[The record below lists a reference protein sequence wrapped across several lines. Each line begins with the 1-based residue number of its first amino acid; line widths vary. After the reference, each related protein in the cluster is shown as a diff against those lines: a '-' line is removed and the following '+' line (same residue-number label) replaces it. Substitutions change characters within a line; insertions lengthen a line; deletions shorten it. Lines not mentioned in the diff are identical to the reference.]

1 MHKSLSDHQK
11 KLASLYV
18 LDALTE
24 AEQITFENE
33 LAQNED
39 LQSYVRSLES
49 TLDVTSSAG
58 MPAPDDIELQSQ
70 RNLLRANI
78 DTMASQKTKIA
89 PGIWE
94 QIKAW
99 IQTPTP
105 AWVNLASVAAAFALG
120 LYMMKPIPQQT
131 PEKPEIDI
139 KELLR
144 SGQLGQIKFAG
155 NGLRDGQIRFAVES
169 RQNLELSG
177 TANDELIANLL
188 FYLLLHDQNPG
199 KRLKAVKL
207 LQNSQPA
214 QETKMVLVSALLTD
228 SNPGIRLKSIRL
240 LSTYEPGKIIQ
251 DACMKVLLEDE
262 NEAVRLSAMDI
273 MEMAPD
279 VSMIPALQV
288 VSVLDEND
296 FIRDRAQELLRIFS
310 SDETDSRVE
319 AES

>member
-11 KLASLYV
+11 KLASIYV

-39 LQSYVRSLES
+39 LRSYVRSLES

-120 LYMMKPIPQQT
+120 LYMMKPISQQIL
-131 PEKPEIDI
+131 EKPEIDI

>member
-1 MHKSLSDHQK
+1 MHKSLSDNQK

-39 LQSYVRSLES
+39 LQFYVRSLES

-214 QETKMVLVSALLTD
+214 QETKMVLVSALLAD